1 MSRTVPTRD
10 IGAGNDAPAERLAR
24 DEARRLATIASRLDR
39 RPRPT
44 RDAATQKARLLETIR
59 ALGCVQLDTI
69 SVVSRSHETVL
80 WSRIGTYDA
89 ALLGALHHPDGR
101 TTEYWAHAA
110 AIIPVETFPYF
121 RDAMDAYRAKYDQHE
136 WVRENG
142 DVIAGVLDR
151 IRADGPLASR
161 HFERPADRRPEA
173 WEWYGGKPAR
183 QALDHLW
190 SSGDIMVARRESG
203 FQRVYDT
210 TERVIP
216 AAFRDGR
223 PTLEE
228 RRRYF
233 TTTALGALGV
243 ATARWTA
250 DYFRDWAR
258 PYSVAK
264 ASAEGLRELERE
276 GLAMP
281 VAVDGLSE
289 PAWLDAGLL
298 PRLAELRAGRGRPTL
313 TTLLS
318 PFDNLIWHRG
328 RMADLWDFHY
338 RIEVYTPAPKR
349 VYGYYTMPILHRGRL
364 VGRLDPVVDRKNRL
378 LTVRKVFLEP
388 GERPSETLA
397 GAIAGALWD
406 FAGFLGADEVQV
418 LAAEPEAL
426 LPMLAKG
433 PHARAPSP
441 PTPLSRRSR
450 ERGDG
455 DDHAAAITPHA
466 IS

>member
-1 MSRTVPTRD
+1 
-10 IGAGNDAPAERLAR
+10 
-24 DEARRLATIASRLDR
+24 
-39 RPRPT
+39 
-44 RDAATQKARLLETIR
+44 
-59 ALGCVQLDTI
+59 
-69 SVVSRSHETVL
+69 
-80 WSRIGTYDA
+80 
-89 ALLGALHHPDGR
+89 
-101 TTEYWAHAA
+101 
-110 AIIPVETFPYF
+110 
-121 RDAMDAYRAKYDQHE
+121 
-136 WVRENG
+136 
-142 DVIAGVLDR
+142 
-151 IRADGPLASR
+151 
-161 HFERPADRRPEA
+161 
-173 WEWYGGKPAR
+173 
-183 QALDHLW
+183 
-190 SSGDIMVARRESG
+190 MVARRESG
-203 FQRVYDT
+203 FQRVYDV

-216 AAFRDGR
+216 VAFRDGR
-223 PTLEE
+223 PSLDE

-233 TTTALGALGV
+233 MTTALRALGV

-276 GLAMP
+276 GIAIP

-289 PAWLDAGLL
+289 PAWLDAGLR
-298 PRLAELRAGRGRPTL
+298 PRLAELRAGRSRPTL

-364 VGRLDPVVDRKNRL
+364 VGRLDPVVDRKHRL

-418 LAAEPEAL
+418 LATEPEPL
-426 LPMLAKG
+426 LPLLTGA
-433 PHARAPSP
+433 
-441 PTPLSRRSR
+441 LSAQTSF
-450 ERGDG
+450 G
-455 DDHAAAITPHA
+455 
-466 IS
+466 